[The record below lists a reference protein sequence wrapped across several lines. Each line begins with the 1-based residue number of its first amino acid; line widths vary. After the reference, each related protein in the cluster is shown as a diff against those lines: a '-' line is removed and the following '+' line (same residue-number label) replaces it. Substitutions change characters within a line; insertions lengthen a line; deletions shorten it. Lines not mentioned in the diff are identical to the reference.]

1 MHLYKNSYTM
11 TYIRFVPLLLCLLF
25 CFSKPLS
32 AQSVVAQDLLLREP
46 SQTGEVYTVV
56 DKQPKF
62 PGGQKAFW
70 QYVRENQNY
79 PDAAR
84 KANISGRVFV
94 AFIVNTDGSIQ
105 NVELLKGIGMG
116 CDEEA
121 IRLVKRMPKWTPGS
135 QSGKAIRVKYNL
147 PIAFD
152 LAN

>member
-1 MHLYKNSYTM
+1 M

-32 AQSVVAQDLLLREP
+32 AQSAVAKDLLLREP
-46 SQTGEVYTVV
+46 RQTGEVYTVV
-56 DKQPKF
+56 EKQPSF
-62 PGGQKAFW
+62 PGGPSALQE
-70 QYVRENQNY
+70 YVRRNRIY
-79 PDAAR
+79 PEAAK

-105 NVELLKGIGMG
+105 NAELLKGIGMG

-121 IRLVKRMPKWTPGS
+121 IRLVKRMPNWIPGS
-135 QSGKAIRVKYNL
+135 QSGKAVRVKYNL

>member
-1 MHLYKNSYTM
+1 M

-25 CFSKPLS
+25 CFNKSLS
-32 AQSVVAQDLLLREP
+32 AQSAVAQDLLLREP
-46 SQTGEVYTVV
+46 KQTGEIYTVV
-56 DKQPKF
+56 EKQPTF
-62 PGGQKAFW
+62 PGGPSALQD
-70 QYVRENQNY
+70 YIRRNQIY
-79 PDAAR
+79 PEAAK

-105 NVELLKGIGMG
+105 NVDLLKGIGMG

-121 IRLVKRMPKWTPGS
+121 IRLVKRMPKWIPGKLDS
-135 QSGKAIRVKYNL
+135 KIVRVKYNL